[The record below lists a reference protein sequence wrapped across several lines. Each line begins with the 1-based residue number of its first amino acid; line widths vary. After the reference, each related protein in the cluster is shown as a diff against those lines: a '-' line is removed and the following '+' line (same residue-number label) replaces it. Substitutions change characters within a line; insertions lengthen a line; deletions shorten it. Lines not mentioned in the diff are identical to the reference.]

1 MENAIKM
8 LYIINVLLYI
18 IVIVYLIL
26 EYLKKKLKK
35 TYKFGYYIISPKIK
49 HLFYIFKKKNGKYSF
64 HITGDILIN
73 LKYSEAKTC
82 SSEIKAEFLNIKLSE
97 KFSIFLN
104 KDTNLY
110 IFKE

>member
-1 MENAIKM
+1 M

-18 IVIVYLIL
+18 IAIVYLIG

-49 HLFYIFKKKNGKYSF
+49 HLFYIFKNKNGKYFF

-73 LKYSEAKTC
+73 LKYSETKAYRP
-82 SSEIKAEFLNIKLSE
+82 EIKAEFFDIKLSE
-97 KFSIFLN
+97 KFFN
-104 KDTNLY
+104 F
-110 IFKE
+110 FK